1 MSFPFLEYFAV
12 LSILIH
18 RNPILFRSLP
28 TPLLSLAS
36 HQLSG
41 RGRGSNT
48 WLSPSGC
55 LQFSLLLRPSFSQV
69 PASRLVF
76 LQYLFAL
83 AVVEACQKLLGN
95 SGERVRLKWPNDIY
109 AVVDEYDDD
118 GRTKQEKKKIGG
130 VLVNTNIS
138 EGRVDLV
145 VGML

>member
-1 MSFPFLEYFAV
+1 
-12 LSILIH
+12 
-18 RNPILFRSLP
+18 
-28 TPLLSLAS
+28 
-36 HQLSG
+36 
-41 RGRGSNT
+41 
-48 WLSPSGC
+48 
-55 LQFSLLLRPSFSQV
+55 
-69 PASRLVF
+69 

-145 VGML
+145 VGMF